1 MDKSGIKI
9 IIDIVD
15 RELKQD
21 KSKPEG
27 TQNQKRRGKK
37 EPNPNLLQN
46 NDVPMEEIES
56 FNVR

>member
-9 IIDIVD
+9 IVDIVD

-27 TQNQKRRGKK
+27 TQNQKRRDNK
-37 EPNPNLLQN
+37 EPNQNLLQN

-56 FNVR
+56 FSIR

>member
-9 IIDIVD
+9 IVDIVD

-27 TQNQKRRGKK
+27 VPNQKRRDNI

-46 NDVPMEEIES
+46 NDRPMEEIES
-56 FNVR
+56 FNIR